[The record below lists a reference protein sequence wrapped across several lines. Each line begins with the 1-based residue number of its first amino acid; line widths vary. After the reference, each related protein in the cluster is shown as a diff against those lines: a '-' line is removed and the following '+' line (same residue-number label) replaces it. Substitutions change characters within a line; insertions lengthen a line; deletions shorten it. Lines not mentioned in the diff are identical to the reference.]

1 MSPTWQ
7 SWLSFAV
14 AVLVVVAAVLVV
26 SALVSLIVRAIAR
39 RREWAAIL
47 IDRTRWPFRVFLL
60 VLGLWIS
67 VGVAF
72 PEDEWRPAVDHL
84 FLIGLIAAGA
94 WLVAQGFLFLTD
106 LGMRRYR
113 IDVADNRLARRSRTQ
128 LQIMRRLVVVAIVVI
143 AIGVILFTFDSV
155 RALGASVLASAGI
168 VSIIAGLAAQSVL
181 GNLFAGVQ
189 LAFSDAIRV
198 DDVVV
203 VEGEWGRIEEITL
216 NYVVVGLWDERRLV
230 LPCTYFTTK
239 PFQNWTRTTSQL
251 LGSVEFDLDWRVS
264 PGAMREHLDAIL
276 ARTDLWDGRAKVLQ
290 VTDAVGGFVRVRV
303 LVTAVDAP
311 TLFDL
316 RCYVREELV
325 HWVQRSQP
333 DAEPAQRV
341 LVRGGA
347 GAGGAG
353 AGAAE
358 AGAAEA
364 GVADSGE
371 AGAGEAARAT
381 GAGPGRADASGR
393 RRPQDGSSEVD
404 AGGEER
410 HGDGDRS
417 GLFTGTPEAEER
429 AQQFTQAVPIV
440 RPPDDGG
447 PAGGES
453 AGDGPARDGLAGDRP
468 ARDGVAG
475 ERGDDGR

>member
-14 AVLVVVAAVLVV
+14 AVLVVVAAVFVV

-347 GAGGAG
+347 GAGGAAPG
-353 AGAAE
+353 GAAPG
-358 AGAAEA
+358 GAAPGGA
-364 GVADSGE
+364 ADSGE
-371 AGAGEAARAT
+371 AGAGEVARAA

-393 RRPQDGSSEVD
+393 RRPQDGTSEVD

-440 RPPDDGG
+440 RPPDAGG
-447 PAGGES
+447 PAGDEPADNGP
-453 AGDGPARDGLAGDRP
+453 AGDGP
-468 ARDGVAG
+468 VG
-475 ERGDDGR
+475 EHGDDGR